1 VLKRFLTAFAAFV
14 GLIIP
19 GSFGLALLAAP
30 ARPAPAPLDPPGC
43 EQNLKS
49 AGASVAAMQMR
60 VQNSG
65 RDVAQKCTL
74 TRLYF
79 LEVVKARAVTALC
92 KNGADRDSELGR
104 LDADVENINSSIASQ
119 CN

>member
-1 VLKRFLTAFAAFV
+1 VLRRFLTAFAAFL

-30 ARPAPAPLDPPGC
+30 APLDPPGC
-43 EQNLKS
+43 EENLRS
-49 AGASVAAMQMR
+49 AGASVAAMQTR